1 MKKSNSPFIY
11 AKIGVESG
19 SDKILNEV
27 CNRKT
32 KIKTIINSFDL
43 LHKNS
48 IKTSACF
55 MVGFPYE
62 TREDIFKSIN
72 LCNRIKPDE
81 VIVNIFQPMPG
92 QRLTDLCIKEGF
104 LTGKEKLTNF
114 TSRSILRMP
123 QISPE
128 EILNLRRV
136 FLLYAMLPKKYYEKI
151 EKCEKDYDNNKSLY
165 EELVSLRWRLNK

>member
-1 MKKSNSPFIY
+1 
-11 AKIGVESG
+11 
-19 SDKILNEV
+19 
-27 CNRKT
+27 
-32 KIKTIINSFDL
+32 
-43 LHKNS
+43 
-48 IKTSACF
+48 
-55 MVGFPYE
+55 
-62 TREDIFKSIN
+62 
-72 LCNRIKPDE
+72 
-81 VIVNIFQPMPG
+81 MPG